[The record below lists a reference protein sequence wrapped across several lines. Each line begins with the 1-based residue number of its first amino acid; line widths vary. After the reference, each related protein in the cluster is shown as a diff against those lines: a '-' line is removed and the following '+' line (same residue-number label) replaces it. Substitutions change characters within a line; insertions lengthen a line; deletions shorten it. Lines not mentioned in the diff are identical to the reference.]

1 MQGVPSGQGNELCKK
16 ERKSD
21 WLQARM
27 SKQEPAMKID
37 KLESVITTAFPKLGA
52 GVRMRKQEPGGA
64 VRSPPFMLVFLKLS
78 WSTGSIPE
86 FCS

>member
-1 MQGVPSGQGNELCKK
+1 
-16 ERKSD
+16 
-21 WLQARM
+21 
-27 SKQEPAMKID
+27 MKID
-37 KLESVITTAFPKLGA
+37 KLESVITTAFSKLGA